1 MKIEEFEVLK
11 PEIKEY
17 IQLGH
22 KIGFITSDNIERI
35 YERLKNTQIDIQEKD
50 LGFGG
55 NTDMLKDSNTIMI
68 TISKGCLERES
79 KSLGRDFKD
88 YYDENLFHELTH
100 ASGITSSEIS
110 AINNEFI
117 VNNNLNKSLYPNYD
131 MGYFL
136 IDEIIAQ
143 TIAQKMVT
151 EKYNIKYPSKH
162 SEFIFNEHNNSEESF
177 KYEYDSDLQWYGEL
191 QNFALD
197 FIKKI
202 YGKRDINLIFNDHFN
217 GLIFKKM
224 LETYEKECDGAKK
237 IYSVIGNFG
246 NILRCDYYQQGYY
259 SDSIYK
265 SLSVDLFK
273 KSVNTCKELLRK
285 QISLDDDD

>member
-1 MKIEEFEVLK
+1 MKREEFEALN

-22 KIGFITSDNIERI
+22 KIGFINSNNIQRI
-35 YERLKNTQIDIQEKD
+35 YERIKNIEIVIEEND
-50 LGFGG
+50 LGSGG
-55 NTDMLKDSNTIMI
+55 MTEMLDDNKTIKI
-68 TISKGCLERES
+68 TISKGCIEREA
-79 KSLGRDFKD
+79 KSFDRNFKD

-100 ASGITSSEIS
+100 ALGITPKEFGI
-110 AINNEFI
+110 IFKEFI
-117 VNNNLNKSLYPNYD
+117 ARNNLDESLYPNYD
-131 MGYFL
+131 MGYSL

-143 TIAQKMVT
+143 TTAQRMVT

-162 SEFIFNEHNNSEESF
+162 SKFIFNEHNNSDESF

-197 FIKKI
+197 FIEKI

-224 LETYEKECDGAKK
+224 LERYEKEHDGAKK
-237 IYSVIGNFG
+237 LYSVIGSFG
-246 NILRCDYYQQGYY
+246 NILCCDYYQQGYY
-259 SDSIYK
+259 GEGIYK

-273 KSVNTCKELLRK
+273 NSINECKELLRK
-285 QISLDDDD
+285 EISLDD